1 MRTQIFS
8 EKQIPEAASL
18 LKKGEI
24 VAFPTE
30 TVYGL
35 GGSLFDSFAVEKI
48 YVAKGRPQTK
58 PLTAHISALSQ
69 VEQIGFEIPDEF
81 YILAEVFFPG
91 PLTLILKKLPIIP
104 ENVTAGTQTIGIRFP
119 NHRIAQQL
127 IHAVGGPL
135 VAPSANLSGK
145 PSPKS
150 AGDVLQDLEG
160 KIAAVIDGGICP
172 LGIDST
178 VLDLVS
184 FDQPRILRHGKI
196 TKADLEAVLKRKIK

>member
-1 MRTQIFS
+1 M
-8 EKQIPEAASL
+8 
-18 LKKGEI
+18 
-24 VAFPTE
+24 AFPTE

-35 GGSLFDSFAVEKI
+35 GGLLFDERATQKI
-48 YVAKGRPQTK
+48 YAAKGRPQTK

-69 VEQIGFEIPDEF
+69 VEQIALEIPKEF
-81 YILAEVFFPG
+81 YLLAEVFFPG
-91 PLTLILKKLPIIP
+91 PLTLILRKLPTVP
-104 ENVTAGTQTIGIRFP
+104 EIVSAGGQTIGIRFP
-119 NHRIAQQL
+119 DHPIAKLL
-127 IHAVGGPL
+127 IHAAGGPL

-150 AGDVLQDLEG
+150 AGHVLQDLEG

-184 FDQPRILRHGKI
+184 FEQPVILRLGQI
-196 TKADLEAVLKRKIK
+196 TQADLEAVLKKKVKG